1 MSTSETKQNKQAPD
15 HQKKNKRV
23 LLGVI
28 GVVAAMVVLSFAS
41 VPLYN
46 LFCRVTGF
54 GGTTQVAGTDTPVE
68 VIDREITVKFNADIS
83 SDLPWEFKPEQRE
96 VSLNIG
102 EQVKVA
108 YSARS
113 LVNKPTG
120 GTAMYNVTPQKA
132 GKYFQ
137 KIECFCFQ
145 EQILEPGERVS
156 MPIVFYVDPAIAEDR
171 NLDDVTTITLSYSFF
186 QSNSEALDQALE
198 DFYNQTPATE
208 NQAKADMTALTE

>member
-1 MSTSETKQNKQAPD
+1 MSTSEQNKDNPSAD
-15 HQKKNKRV
+15 HRQKNKRV

-54 GGTTQVAGTDTPVE
+54 GGTTQVASADTPVE

-83 SDLPWEFKPEQRE
+83 SDLPWEFKPEERQL
-96 VSLNIG
+96 SLKVG
-102 EQVKVA
+102 EQVKTA
-108 YSARS
+108 YSARN
-113 LVNKPTG
+113 LVAKPTG
-120 GTAMYNVTPQKA
+120 GTAMFNVTPQKA

-145 EQILEPGERVS
+145 EQILKPGERVS
-156 MPIVFYVDPAIAEDR
+156 MPVLFYIDPAIAEDR

-186 QSNSEALDQALE
+186 QSDSEALEQALE
-198 DFYNQTPATE
+198 DFYNQPPAGSDKT
-208 NQAKADMTALTE
+208 ADMTALTE